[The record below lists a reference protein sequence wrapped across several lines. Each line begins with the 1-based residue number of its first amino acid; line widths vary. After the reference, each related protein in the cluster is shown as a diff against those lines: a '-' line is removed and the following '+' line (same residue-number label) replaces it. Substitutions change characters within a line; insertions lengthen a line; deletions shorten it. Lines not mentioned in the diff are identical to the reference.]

1 MASKFLTNTSK
12 ETMLS
17 DRVQELTKKSSKLDF
32 LVGYFFFSGFCEVY
46 KDLKDKPLRILV
58 GMDAEVD
65 LNNCI
70 VEYTTNLGNKKNQD
84 SKLTIKNKYF
94 DNLRK
99 IINKADILDSAEFEN
114 SYHVFLEKLENGTLE
129 VRKTKDPNHA
139 KMYLFYLPPEVTVS
153 GQAEGKLIVGSSNFS
168 IQGFKARN
176 EINVYLQ
183 DDNDFDD
190 GKKIFETLWE
200 DSIPLINMENKE
212 DFKENVL
219 AHTWLETVPTPY
231 LMYIRVLYEYFKVTK
246 DYIKTPKEI
255 TRDRMNQFFDVS
267 YQVDA
272 IRDGVAKVKKHSGC
286 IVADVVGLGKSVIA
300 SAIAA
305 NLDKRTII
313 ITPPHL
319 KAQWADYAAD
329 FGLRGCKIYTSGKL
343 EEAANEN
350 MNYSDMVII
359 IDEAH
364 RYRSE
369 YTEAYGYL
377 HQLCAGNQ
385 VILLSATPFN
395 NRPEDIFSLIK
406 LFQIPAHSTIQT
418 VNNLGNQMASLVT
431 EYKKLKKD
439 HREKK
444 ATEKEF
450 NEKSGELAEKIR
462 EILDPVVIRRTRVDL
477 EKLNK
482 YKSDLKAQ
490 GIQFSDVKPPKSQNY
505 ELGELSDLYIET
517 LEQLTND
524 VSGFKGA
531 RYKPLTYLKLD
542 PLDKS
547 SPDKKL
553 VKKYSQYFDDIQNF
567 TSGQRNMADFMK
579 QLLVRR
585 FESSKYSFIQTLK
598 NIKTSMDTLRRWFV
612 EVERIPMAKKVK
624 LPDIDVLEAILG
636 DDEEGLFAGTDEI
649 FQCTMTKENQ
659 KGIWYIEAQDI
670 REDFLKDLD
679 SDIALIDG
687 FLSKWE
693 KIKNDPKLRSIEA
706 NIKASLKKEPK
717 RKIII
722 FTEFSDTADYLAQ
735 NFKKDGLRVMMY
747 SSKVATKTGRDDI
760 RANFD
765 AGIPETFK
773 KDDYD
778 VLVATDAISEGFS
791 LHRAGTIYNYDIP
804 YNPTR
809 VIQRVGRINRINK
822 KVFDELYIYNFFP
835 TATGEEISHTAEIST
850 FKMKLFQAI
859 LGADTKILT
868 EDETIDGYLGKE
880 FTEAENSANSVSWDV
895 EFRNELYRIEN
906 EETENL
912 NAAIDLPQR
921 CRVGRKNVN
930 YKLAKQDLLTQEL
943 FEDIQEKGVLLFSKK
958 GDAYRFCFTAKDGST
973 MMVNPQQALT
983 LFKAKKDEEGESV
996 SDAFYAMYEKAKAE
1010 SGVVKASAQ
1019 RSKTSQEAIG
1029 VLNFLKQSAKTDSQ
1043 KEYLEAVRNVISWD
1057 SIPIFYTKK
1066 ISHIKPTDT
1075 DSFEQIKEIIPDA
1088 YLNTIIEKDQ
1098 KVGSEPE
1105 TVLLAEELK

>member
-70 VEYTTNLGNKKNQD
+70 VEYTTNLGNKKNPD

-99 IINKADILDSAEFEN
+99 IINKADVLDSAEFEN

-139 KMYLFYLPPEVTVS
+139 KMYLFYLPSDVTVS
-153 GQAEGKLIVGSSNFS
+153 GQNEGKLIVGSSNFS

-183 DDNDFDD
+183 DDNDFED
-190 GKKIFETLWE
+190 GRKIFEALWE
-200 DSIPLINMENKE
+200 DSIPLINAENKD

-305 NLDKRTII
+305 NLDKRTVI

-319 KAQWADYAAD
+319 KAQWMDYAAD
-329 FGLRGCKIYTSGKL
+329 FGLRGCKVYTSGKL
-343 EEAANEN
+343 EEAAYEN
-350 MNYSDMVII
+350 RNYSDMVII

-369 YTEAYGYL
+369 NTEAYGYL

-395 NRPEDIFSLIK
+395 NRPDDIFSLIK

-418 VNNLGNQMASLVT
+418 VNNLGNQMEALVT

-444 ATEKEF
+444 STEKEF
-450 NEKSGELAEKIR
+450 NTKSSELAEKIR

-477 EKLNK
+477 EKLTK

-490 GIQFSDVKPPKSQNY
+490 GIQFSDVKPPKSQTY
-505 ELGELSDLYIET
+505 ELGELSDLYIQT
-517 LEQLTND
+517 LEQLTNETT
-524 VSGFKGA
+524 GFKGA
-531 RYKPLTYLKLD
+531 RYKPLTYLKTD
-542 PLDKS
+542 PTDKS

-553 VKKYSQYFDDIQNF
+553 VKKYSQYFDDVQNF

-598 NIKTSMDTLRRWFV
+598 NIKKSMDTLRRWYV
-612 EVERIPMAKKVK
+612 DMKHIPMAKKVK
-624 LPDIDVLEAILG
+624 LPDIDELEAMLG
-636 DDEEGLFAGTDEI
+636 DDEDGLFAGTDEI
-649 FQCTMTKENQ
+649 FQCTMSKENQ
-659 KGIWYIEAQDI
+659 KGIWYIDSEDI

-679 SDIALIDG
+679 SDIALIDS
-687 FLSKWE
+687 FLSEWE
-693 KIKNDPKLRSIEA
+693 AIKDDPKLKSIET

-722 FTEFSDTADYLAQ
+722 FTEFSDTADYLSE

-747 SSKVATKTGRDDI
+747 SSKVATKTGRDYI
-760 RANFD
+760 RSNFD
-765 AGIPETFK
+765 AGYPESLQK
-773 KDDYD
+773 NDYD

-822 KVFDELYIYNFFP
+822 KVFDELYIFNFFP

-880 FTEAENSANSVSWDV
+880 YTEAENSANSVSWDV

-921 CRVGRKNVN
+921 CRIGRKNVN
-930 YKLAKQDLLTQEL
+930 YKLAKEDLLTQEL
-943 FEDIQEKGVLLFSKK
+943 FDDIQEKGVLLFSKK
-958 GDAYRFCFTAKDGST
+958 GDAYRFCFTAQDGST

-983 LFKAKKDEEGESV
+983 LFKAKKDDVGELV

-1010 SGVVKASAQ
+1010 SGVVKTSSQ
-1019 RSKTSQEAIG
+1019 RSKTSQEAIA
-1029 VLNFLKQSAKTDSQ
+1029 VLNFMKKTIQNETD

-1057 SIPIFYTKK
+1057 SIPQFYIKK
-1066 ISHIKPTDT
+1066 ISHIKPNEKDA
-1075 DSFEQIKEIIPDA
+1075 FEQLKEIIPDG